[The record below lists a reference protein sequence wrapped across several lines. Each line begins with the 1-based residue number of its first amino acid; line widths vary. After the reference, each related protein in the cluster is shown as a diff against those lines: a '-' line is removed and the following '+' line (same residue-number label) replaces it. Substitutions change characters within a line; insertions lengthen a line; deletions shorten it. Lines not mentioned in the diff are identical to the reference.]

1 MTEKVGKQ
9 PSDSG
14 IQSDVLDFGGV
25 FLMHVVFVT
34 AELQAKGKLQFE
46 ENTIYY
52 QGTPEVNGWICFW
65 KTRGLLYIVSIAVVV
80 TLNLYIILLA
90 SV

>member
-25 FLMHVVFVT
+25 FFNARSFCDCRTSSQGKVT
-34 AELQAKGKLQFE
+34 M
-46 ENTIYY
+46 
-52 QGTPEVNGWICFW
+52 
-65 KTRGLLYIVSIAVVV
+65 
-80 TLNLYIILLA
+80 
-90 SV
+90 